1 MAASG
6 GGASSLQ
13 VTGPAMPDETEID
26 RKFIANANRLI
37 KREQLLRAAADLN
50 STSPPALESA
60 LANISA
66 EVTEEAAER
75 LALEKA
81 KTAPHPSKPES

>member
-1 MAASG
+1 
-6 GGASSLQ
+6 
-13 VTGPAMPDETEID
+13 MPDADEID
-26 RKFIANANRLI
+26 REFNAMTNRLI
-37 KREQLLRAAADLN
+37 KREQLRRAAADLN
-50 STSPPALESA
+50 STSPPAIENA

-81 KTAPHPSKPES
+81 RTAPHPSKPGS